1 MGPSVEST
9 SSEYARFLA
18 YGHQLIEIH
27 IGLRDMLAD
36 LREGVVPEAEL
47 GTHCLA
53 FCAAVTRHH
62 TGEDTEVFP
71 LLAGRHP
78 ELRTFLAE
86 LERDHQV
93 IAGLLT
99 ALRDAAGRLGVARRD
114 AAGQFGAARP
124 DAVGRLGVEGVWRG
138 PDGPDAEE
146 LRQELG
152 GLAAVLETHFIGE
165 EKRLVGVLNAIDP
178 SEGLTGL
185 TA

>member
-1 MGPSVEST
+1 MEST

-71 LLAGRHP
+71 LLAARHP

-99 ALRDAAGRLGVARRD
+99 AVRDAAGRLGAARRD
-114 AAGQFGAARP
+114 AAGPPGAGRP
-124 DAVGRLGVEGVWRG
+124 G
-138 PDGPDAEE
+138 PED
-146 LRQELG
+146 LRQELD

>member
-9 SSEYARFLA
+9 SREYARFLA
-18 YGHQLIEIH
+18 YGNQLIEIH

-36 LREGVVPEAEL
+36 LREGVVPAAEL

-62 TGEDTEVFP
+62 TGEDTQVFP
-71 LLAGRHP
+71 LLAARHP
-78 ELRTFLAE
+78 GLRDFLAE
-86 LERDHQV
+86 LERDHRV

-99 ALRDAAGRLGVARRD
+99 RVTALAGRPAEVPAELD
-114 AAGQFGAARP
+114 AI
-124 DAVGRLGVEGVWRG
+124 
-138 PDGPDAEE
+138 
-146 LRQELG
+146 
-152 GLAAVLETHFIGE
+152 AAVLETHFIGE
-165 EKRLVGVLNAIDP
+165 EKRLVAVLNAIDP

>member
-1 MGPSVEST
+1 MGRSLEST

-99 ALRDAAGRLGVARRD
+99 ALRAAAGRLGAEGAR
-114 AAGQFGAARP
+114 
-124 DAVGRLGVEGVWRG
+124 
-138 PDGPDAEE
+138 EE
-146 LRQELG
+146 LD

>member
-1 MGPSVEST
+1 MGSSVEST

-18 YGHQLIEIH
+18 YGHQLTEIH

-36 LREGVVPEAEL
+36 LREGIVPEAEF

-71 LLAGRHP
+71 LLAARHP
-78 ELRTFLAE
+78 ELRAFLAE

-93 IAGLLT
+93 IASLLT
-99 ALRDAAGRLGVARRD
+99 ALRDAAGRLGAARRD
-114 AAGQFGAARP
+114 ATERPGAERP
-124 DAVGRLGVEGVWRG
+124 GAERPG
-138 PDGPDAEE
+138 PED
-146 LRQELG
+146 LRQELD
-152 GLAAVLETHFIGE
+152 GLAAVLETHFLGE

>member
-18 YGHQLIEIH
+18 YGHQLTETH

-36 LREGVVPEAEL
+36 LREGIVPEAEF

-71 LLAGRHP
+71 LLAARHP
-78 ELRTFLAE
+78 ELRAFLAG

-93 IAGLLT
+93 IASLLT
-99 ALRDAAGRLGVARRD
+99 ALRDAAERLG
-114 AAGQFGAARP
+114 GGRP
-124 DAVGRLGVEGVWRG
+124 D
-138 PDGPDAEE
+138 PDD
-146 LRQELG
+146 LRQELD